1 MMCAQHALNAILQGH
16 FFDPTQ
22 LAQIANEI
30 AEFER
35 DELGLVEKNHDA
47 VVSHH
52 VDETGHFSVEVMDRA
67 LKAWDMNLARWYPC
81 ERLRER
87 HQHPEREFAFL
98 LNLSQHWFAL
108 RGFGSRHRQWYNL
121 NSFFARPEWLGDAYL
136 GSFLHQA
143 ELEQYSIFVIEPFE
157 NTDPPAT
164 IADDMVDIASASFSR
179 YAGIDGIASEDDEDE
194 ALQAAIRSS
203 LEDHSHQ
210 VSQQQMPMSKRRNR
224 EDCSPDKE
232 DTDESYRHRVWRSP
246 ITDSPGSGHRSQRR
260 SLKQR
265 GKQRIMSQS
274 LSQEKES
281 SPKTSSIV
289 SSSFSEHDILESSSC
304 RTSPFLHPTVAASLL
319 DEDVQDIE
327 EDQQY
332 GRNAAP
338 SGFYTLDDDN
348 DAQLQASIALSLG
361 QPCEVPKELLE
372 KTQRALDNRHA
383 PEPIPDDVI
392 RIRNMREQAA
402 AAISKADI
410 SSDPDKKRDTPATVN
425 TEERKEEAVRADAD
439 FDADSETTQ
448 QPISAEEMRRRRL
461 ARFG

>member
-1 MMCAQHALNAILQGH
+1 
-16 FFDPTQ
+16 
-22 LAQIANEI
+22 
-30 AEFER
+30 
-35 DELGLVEKNHDA
+35 
-47 VVSHH
+47 
-52 VDETGHFSVEVMDRA
+52 
-67 LKAWDMNLARWYPC
+67 
-81 ERLRER
+81 
-87 HQHPEREFAFL
+87 
-98 LNLSQHWFAL
+98 
-108 RGFGSRHRQWYNL
+108 
-121 NSFFARPEWLGDAYL
+121 
-136 GSFLHQA
+136 
-143 ELEQYSIFVIEPFE
+143 
-157 NTDPPAT
+157 
-164 IADDMVDIASASFSR
+164 
-179 YAGIDGIASEDDEDE
+179 
-194 ALQAAIRSS
+194 
-203 LEDHSHQ
+203 
-210 VSQQQMPMSKRRNR
+210 MSKRRNR

-265 GKQRIMSQS
+265 GKQRVVSQS
-274 LSQEKES
+274 LSQEKGS
-281 SPKTSSIV
+281 SPKMSSIV